1 MRSFA
6 DELKD
11 NGYNLSYYSINEKYF
26 KDSYDKKIQ
35 NILKQKKITE
45 VTSYEIEDK
54 FFENYLNNFF
64 KKHNIKWNIVQS
76 RIS

>member
-11 NGYNLSYYSINEKYF
+11 NDYNLSYYSINEKYF

-54 FFENYLNNFF
+54 FFENYLNNFLKNIILNGILF
-64 KKHNIKWNIVQS
+64 KAQCF
-76 RIS
+76 